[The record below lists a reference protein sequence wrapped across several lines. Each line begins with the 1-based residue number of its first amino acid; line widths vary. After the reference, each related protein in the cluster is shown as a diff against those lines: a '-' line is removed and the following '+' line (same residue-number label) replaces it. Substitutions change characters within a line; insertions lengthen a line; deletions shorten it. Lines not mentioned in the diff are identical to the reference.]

1 MDRNAIPA
9 NEDARMRALAAYDIL
24 DSEKEELFDDLT
36 RLAAE
41 ICGTPISLITLVDKD
56 RVWLKSK
63 VGIDASEMPREGA
76 FCSQAILSDTG
87 IVISD
92 VLADPKYR
100 EHANEGQVGVQFY
113 AGTPLKTRDGFNIGT
128 LCVID
133 TKPREMSEER
143 LNQVRMLARQAMAQI
158 ELRHNL
164 DALAK
169 STRKAVS
176 LENLIKRYTS
186 KSVWERADVT
196 VEKGHLDL
204 HDEEVQATYFFLDA
218 VGFTKLSEQL
228 GSAATVELLNTY
240 FKPVVDRIFAN
251 RGDIDKF
258 VGDQIF
264 CLFPDPNDAL
274 RAAIEIREL
283 VERLNKERKEMGL
296 VALEFTMGLNVGASI
311 RANVGGEDRRDNTLI
326 GNAVN
331 IAARLQKACRPGS
344 ILISDSLLRLVDRT
358 VHSVQAVKLKLKN
371 VSEILLAHYVE
382 VGPR

>member
-1 MDRNAIPA
+1 MKRNAKPA
-9 NEDARMRALAAYDIL
+9 NEDARMKALATYDIL

-63 VGIDASEMPREGA
+63 VGLEEAEMPREGA
-76 FCSQAILSDTG
+76 FCAQTILNDNG
-87 IVISD
+87 VVIPD
-92 VLADPKYR
+92 VLADPHYR
-100 EHANEGQVGVQFY
+100 NHANEGQTGVQFY

-133 TKPREMSEER
+133 TKPRDMSEEK

-176 LENLIKRYTS
+176 LENLMKRYTS
-186 KSVWERADVT
+186 RSVWERADVT
-196 VEKGHLDL
+196 IEKGHLDL
-204 HDEEVQATYFFLDA
+204 FDEEVHATYFFIDA
-218 VGFTKLSEQL
+218 VGFTRLSEQL

-240 FKPVVDRIFAN
+240 FKPLVERIFAH
-251 RGDIDKF
+251 RGDVDKF

-264 CLFPDPNDAL
+264 CLFQNPKDAL
-274 RAAIEIREL
+274 TAATEIREL
-283 VERLNKERKEMGL
+283 VETLNKDRMARGL
-296 VALEFTMGLNVGASI
+296 IALEFTMGLNEGGSI
-311 RANVGGEDRRDNTLI
+311 RANVGGDDRRDNTLI

-344 ILISDSLLRLVDRT
+344 ILISDSLLKLVDNT

-382 VGPR
+382 AGPT

>member
-1 MDRNAIPA
+1 MIRDAKPA
-9 NEDARMRALAAYDIL
+9 NEDARLRALETYAIL

-63 VGIDASEMPREGA
+63 VGIDASEMPRDGA
-76 FCSQAILSDTG
+76 FCAQAILSDTG
-87 IVISD
+87 VVIPD
-92 VLADPKYR
+92 VLGDPNYR
-100 EHANEGQVGVQFY
+100 EHANEGQIGVQFY
-113 AGTPLKTRDGFNIGT
+113 AGTPLRTRDGFNIGT

-133 TKPREMSEER
+133 TKPREIGEDR

-176 LENLIKRYTS
+176 LENLMKRYTS
-186 KSVWERADVT
+186 RSVWERADVS
-196 VEKGHLDL
+196 VENGHLDI
-204 HDEEVQATYFFLDA
+204 HDEEVHATYLFLDA
-218 VGFTKLSEQL
+218 VGFTRLSERL

-240 FKPVVDRIFAN
+240 FKPLVDKIFAHH
-251 RGDIDKF
+251 GDVDKF

-264 CLFPDPNDAL
+264 CLFQNPLDAL
-274 RAAIEIREL
+274 TAAIEIREL
-283 VERLNKERKEMGL
+283 VDKINEERLAKGL
-296 VALEFTMGLNVGASI
+296 IALEFTMGLNEGSSI

-344 ILISDSLLRLVDRT
+344 ILISDALLKLVDNT
-358 VHSVQAVKLKLKN
+358 VHSVQSVRLKLKN

-382 VGPR
+382 AGPA